1 MKGSTLT
8 NGAETR
14 AAGAA
19 KSRGSA
25 HEGRSGDELLDA
37 YRLMLLSRKIDDKEI
52 QLKNQSLAFFQIS
65 GAGHEAILIAAGKS
79 LRPGHDWFLTYYRD
93 RALALTLGVTPLEM
107 LLGSV
112 GAKTDPSSGGRQM
125 PSHWSNPRLHIPSA
139 SSAVATQCLHGIGC
153 AEAGRIYERVEAI
166 PDRLSKFQRDEVTLI
181 TIGEGSTSE
190 GEFWESLN
198 TACTRKLPV
207 LYLIEDNG
215 YAISTPVE
223 VQTPGGDL
231 SRIVEH
237 FPGLQVFRCDGTD
250 YIASVRTMRDAVAHV
265 RERMGP
271 ALVHATVIRPYSHS
285 LSDDEKLYKTPEERE
300 AEARRDPIARMRQL
314 LIAEG
319 LATEDELAELLA
331 SVEREVND
339 AAREA
344 IAAPKPDPD
353 TAAQYV
359 FSPDVD
365 PSSSRFATEPT
376 LSGTPDTMVAAIN
389 ATLRDEMARDPS
401 IVLFGQ
407 DVADASRE
415 DALAKVA
422 GKGGVFKVTHGLQK
436 LYGSERVFNSPLA
449 EANIIGRA
457 VGMALRGVKPVVEI
471 QFFDY
476 IWPGYMQLRDEM
488 AMMRYRSNNGW
499 SCPIVVRVPIGGY
512 LRGGAPYH
520 SQSGVGIFAHCP
532 GIRIAF
538 PSNAR
543 DAAGLLRTAIR
554 SDDPVMFFEHK
565 HLYRQ
570 TYNKS
575 EYPGPDYM
583 VPFGRAAVVREG
595 RDLVVFT
602 WGALVQRSLVAALQ
616 AEKDGVS
623 VAIVDLRTI
632 VPLDWDTIA
641 GYTTKTNRVIVAHE
655 DQMTAGFGGEIASRI
670 GQELFEH
677 LDAPVTRV
685 AALDCPVAYAP
696 VLEEVILPG
705 SAEILK
711 AIRSVAAY

>member
-8 NGAETR
+8 NGAATR
-14 AAGAA
+14 SKGAA
-19 KSRGSA
+19 Q
-25 HEGRSGDELLDA
+25 DLLSA

-52 QLKNQSLAFFQIS
+52 QLKNQSQAFFQIS
-65 GAGHEAILIAAGKS
+65 GAGHEAVLVAAGRN

-93 RALALTLGVTPLEM
+93 RALALTLGVTPLDM

-112 GAKTDPSSGGRQM
+112 GAATDPASGGRQM
-125 PSHWSNPRLHIPSA
+125 PSHWSNTRLNIPSA
-139 SSAVATQCLHGIGC
+139 SSAVATQCLHGIGV
-153 AEAGRIYERVEAI
+153 AEAGRLYERLADI
-166 PDRLSKFQRDEVTLI
+166 PDRESQFERDEITLI

-198 TACTRKLPV
+198 TACTRNLPV
-207 LYLIEDNG
+207 LYLVEDNG

-231 SRIVEH
+231 SRVVSG
-237 FPGLQVFRCDGTD
+237 FPNLQVYRCDGTD
-250 YIASVRTMRDAVAHV
+250 YLASFDTMREAVAHV
-265 RERMGP
+265 RSRKGP
-271 ALVHATVIRPYSHS
+271 ALVHAKVIRPYSHS
-285 LSDDEKLYKTPEERE
+285 LSDDEKLYKTKEERE
-300 AEARRDPIARMRQL
+300 AEARRDPIVRLRD
-314 LIAEG
+314 LILSE
-319 LATEDELAELLA
+319 ELASAEELAQLTGD
-331 SVEREVND
+331 VEREVN
-339 AAREA
+339 EA
-344 IAAPKPDPD
+344 VERALAAPKPEPD
-353 TAAQYV
+353 TAARYV

-365 PSSSRFATEPT
+365 PTSAQFETDPALDGS
-376 LSGTPDTMVAAIN
+376 PDTMVGAIN
-389 ATLRDEMARDPS
+389 ATLRDEMARNPR
-401 IVLFGQ
+401 IVVFGQ

-415 DALAKVA
+415 AALAKVS

-436 LYGSERVFNSPLA
+436 LYGSDRVFNSPLA

-457 VGMALRGVKPVVEI
+457 VGMALRGIKPVVEI

-488 AMMRYRSNNGW
+488 AMMRYRSDNHW
-499 SCPIVVRVPIGGY
+499 SCPMVVRVPIGGY

-520 SQSGVGIFAHCP
+520 SQSGVAIFAHCP
-532 GIRIAF
+532 GIRIVF

-554 SDDPVMFFEHK
+554 CDDPVMFLEHK

-570 TYNKS
+570 TYNKAA
-575 EYPGPDYM
+575 YAGPDYM
-583 VPFGRAAVVREG
+583 IPFGKASVVREG
-595 RDLVVFT
+595 TDVVIFT
-602 WGALVQRSLVAALQ
+602 WGALVQRAIVAAQQ
-616 AEKDGVS
+616 AEHDNIS

-641 GYTTKTNRVIVAHE
+641 AYTRKTNRVIVAHE
-655 DQMTAGFGGEIASRI
+655 DQMTAGFGGHIAARI
-670 GQELFEH
+670 GQELFDE

-685 AALDCPVAYAP
+685 ASLDCPVAYAP
-696 VLEEVILPG
+696 VLEEAILPG
-705 SAEILK
+705 SADVLK

>member
-8 NGAETR
+8 NGAATR
-14 AAGAA
+14 SKGAA
-19 KSRGSA
+19 Q
-25 HEGRSGDELLDA
+25 DLLSA

-52 QLKNQSLAFFQIS
+52 QLKNQSQAFFQIS
-65 GAGHEAILIAAGKS
+65 GAGHEAVLVAAGRN

-93 RALALTLGVTPLEM
+93 RALALTLGVTPLDM

-112 GAKTDPSSGGRQM
+112 GAATDPASGGRQM
-125 PSHWSNPRLHIPSA
+125 PSHWSNTRLNIPSA
-139 SSAVATQCLHGIGC
+139 SSAVATQCLHGIGV
-153 AEAGRIYERVEAI
+153 AEAGRLYERLADI
-166 PDRLSKFQRDEVTLI
+166 PDRESQFERDEITLI

-198 TACTRKLPV
+198 TACTRNLPV
-207 LYLIEDNG
+207 LYLVEDNG

-231 SRIVEH
+231 SRVVSGV
-237 FPGLQVFRCDGTD
+237 PNLQVYRCDGTD
-250 YIASVRTMRDAVAHV
+250 YLASFDTMREAVAHV
-265 RERMGP
+265 RSRKGP
-271 ALVHATVIRPYSHS
+271 ALVHAKVIRPYSHS
-285 LSDDEKLYKTPEERE
+285 LSDDEKLYKTKEERE
-300 AEARRDPIARMRQL
+300 AEARRDPIVRLRD
-314 LIAEG
+314 LILSE
-319 LATEDELAELLA
+319 ELASAEELAQLTGD
-331 SVEREVND
+331 VEREVN
-339 AAREA
+339 EA
-344 IAAPKPDPD
+344 VERALAAPKPEPD
-353 TAAQYV
+353 TAARYV

-365 PSSSRFATEPT
+365 PTSAQFETDPT
-376 LSGTPDTMVAAIN
+376 LDGSPDTMVGAIN
-389 ATLRDEMARDPS
+389 ATLRDEMARNPR
-401 IVLFGQ
+401 IVVFGQ

-415 DALAKVA
+415 AALAKVS

-436 LYGSERVFNSPLA
+436 LYGSDRVFNSPLA

-457 VGMALRGVKPVVEI
+457 VGMALRGIKPVVEI

-488 AMMRYRSNNGW
+488 AMMRYRSDNHW
-499 SCPIVVRVPIGGY
+499 SCPMVVRVPIGGY

-520 SQSGVGIFAHCP
+520 SQSGVAIFAHCP
-532 GIRIAF
+532 GIRIVF

-554 SDDPVMFFEHK
+554 CDDPVMFLEHK

-570 TYNKS
+570 TYNKAA
-575 EYPGPDYM
+575 YAGPDYM
-583 VPFGRAAVVREG
+583 IPFGKASVVREG
-595 RDLVVFT
+595 TDVVIFT
-602 WGALVQRSLVAALQ
+602 WGALVQRAIVAAQQ
-616 AEKDGVS
+616 AEHDNIS

-641 GYTTKTNRVIVAHE
+641 AYTRKTNRVIVAHE
-655 DQMTAGFGGEIASRI
+655 DQMTAGFGGHIAARI
-670 GQELFEH
+670 GQELFDE

-685 AALDCPVAYAP
+685 ASLDCPVAYAP
-696 VLEEVILPG
+696 VLEEAILPG
-705 SAEILK
+705 SADVLK